1 MTPPIPG
8 RPARI
13 AVLASGGGSNFEAV
27 AAHCAAHGGAA
38 VALLVAS
45 APGIGALDRAARLGV
60 PAVVHPDAADGAGLA
75 ALLSAHDI
83 GTVALAGYLR
93 LVPAAVTAAWRH
105 RVLNVHPALLPAF
118 GGHGMYGRRVH
129 AAVLAARARVS
140 GCTVHLVD
148 EAYDRGPIV
157 AQWPVPVA
165 PDDIPETLAARVLR
179 AEHALFP
186 PCVRALATGRLTVA
200 DDGSVSGLPAL
211 ADDAAFTL
219 GVTPDLAG
227 AIARRIP

>member
-1 MTPPIPG
+1 MPLAAPG
-8 RPARI
+8 RPDRI

-27 AAHCAAHGGAA
+27 AAHCGAHGGAS
-38 VALLVAS
+38 VVLLVAS
-45 APGIGALDRAARLGV
+45 APGIGALARAARLGV
-60 PAVVHPDAADGAGLA
+60 PSAVHADAADGDGLA
-75 ALLSAHDI
+75 ALLAAHDV

-93 LVPAAVTAAWRH
+93 LVPMAVTAGWPQ

-129 AAVLAARARVS
+129 AAVLGARARVS
-140 GCTVHLVD
+140 GCTVHVVD

-165 PDDIPETLAARVLR
+165 PDDTPDTLAARVLR

-186 PCVRALATGRLTVA
+186 PCVHALATGRLTIR
-200 DDGSVSGLPAL
+200 DDGTVLGVPALPA
-211 ADDAAFTL
+211 DSAFTL
-219 GVTPDLAG
+219 GTTSDLPA
-227 AIARRIP
+227 AIARRLP

>member
-1 MTPPIPG
+1 MAAPTPG
-8 RPARI
+8 RPERI

-27 AAHCAAHGGAA
+27 AAHCAARGGAT

-45 APGIGALDRAARLGV
+45 APGIGALDRAVRLGI
-60 PAVVHPDAADGAGLA
+60 PSAVHTDAADGAGLS
-75 ALLSAHDI
+75 ALLAAHDV

-93 LVPAAVTAAWRH
+93 LVPAPVTTAWRH
-105 RVLNVHPALLPAF
+105 RVVNVHPALLPAF

-129 AAVLAARARVS
+129 AAVLAARARVT

-165 PDDIPETLAARVLR
+165 PDDTPETLAARVLR

-200 DDGSVSGLPAL
+200 DDGTVAGLPAL

-219 GVTPDLAG
+219 GATPDLPG
-227 AIARRIP
+227 AIARRLP